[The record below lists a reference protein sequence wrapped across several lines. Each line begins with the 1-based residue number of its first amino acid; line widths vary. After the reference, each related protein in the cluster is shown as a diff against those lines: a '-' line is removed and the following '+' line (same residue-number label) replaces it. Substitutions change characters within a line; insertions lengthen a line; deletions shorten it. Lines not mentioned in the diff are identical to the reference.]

1 MAAISVK
8 VSKMRST
15 MMGASPRE
23 ASSTTTILG
32 SEANARTK
40 DSICCSPP
48 LRLPAICFKRVA
60 SAGKDVTAFS
70 MVADALPLG
79 DWRMRLSFTVSEG
92 KIPRPSGRLHMP
104 RRDMS

>member
-1 MAAISVK
+1 M
-8 VSKMRST
+8 
-15 MMGASPRE
+15 
-23 ASSTTTILG
+23 ILG

-70 MVADALPLG
+70 TVAD
-79 DWRMRLSFTVSEG
+79 SFPWETG
-92 KIPRPSGRLHMP
+92 G
-104 RRDMS
+104 